1 MIADL
6 KHAFRQLLK
15 SPGFTTVAILTLA
28 LGIGANTALFSLMDQ
43 LLYRPLPVPDPE
55 RLVELAMQGS
65 EGRTSTSDF
74 NFPLFRDYQRDNS
87 VFEALSATS
96 ILSVGVGANSGT
108 DRRQALLVSGNYF
121 SMLRV
126 EPALGRTFSPD
137 EGVTVDDAPV
147 VVLGHNMWVS
157 QFGADPLVLG
167 RKITVDGHPFTV
179 IGIAPREFAGTSR
192 GQVPDLYVPIT
203 MFGLLTADRPG
214 GEHPLNSRYFTW
226 HHILGRLKNGVTREQ
241 AQLAMDALNAQ
252 IRRTTPPNTPEKLA
266 LLPGGQG
273 DTQSV
278 ADARRPLQLLFAM
291 AGLVLLIACAN
302 LSNLQLARA
311 STRTREFAVRIALG
325 ASRGRLLRALLAE
338 SVLLS
343 GLGGA
348 LGVLCAVWLVSLLQ
362 HYELPNQPFVLTGS
376 IDLRVLAFT
385 TAVAVLTGIAFGLA
399 PAWQASRTEP
409 VRDLKSGSAT
419 EAKGPRQTLR
429 HALIVVQVALSLIV
443 LVCAG
448 LFSSSLRQLQRV
460 GPGFEPSGVVL
471 ASFDLALNN
480 ASPQQTAAFYARL
493 LERTRTLPGVEAAS
507 LSKLTPLD
515 GNTSGRSINRIEGYE
530 SKQGETPWSRVNFVS
545 PDYFRTLGITLV
557 QGRDFNAADSA
568 TSPRVAVVDEA
579 FARLYHGGALSV
591 GWHIYLPPP
600 AQGTGPAEP
609 VEVVGIVRSVHGR
622 SLSEMPERIVYCPL
636 TQEPTFAVTLA
647 VRSGLAPSTT
657 VASVRALVK
666 SLDPAVPVF
675 QIRTLEQQLS
685 SSLAL
690 QRLAATLLDG
700 FGLVTLSLVAI
711 GLYGMLAHSVSRRTR
726 EFGIRLAL
734 GAQLRDVRHL
744 VLKQGFRLAAL
755 GVVLGL
761 GGALAAAR
769 LARSQLFGVSPFAP
783 GIFAAVMILLF
794 GIAAL
799 ACWIPARRATRIN
812 PIEALRAE

>member
-1 MIADL
+1 MHDL
-6 KHAFRQLLK
+6 RYAVRQLLK
-15 SPGFTTVAILTLA
+15 SPGFTAVAILTLA

-43 LLYRPLPVPDPE
+43 LLYRPLPVPEPE
-55 RLVELAMQGS
+55 RLVELAVLGS
-65 EGRTSTSDF
+65 DGRTFTADF
-74 NFPLFRDYQRDNS
+74 NFPLFRDYQRDNT

-96 ILSVGVGANSGT
+96 IHSVGVGANSGT

-126 EPALGRTFSPD
+126 EPALGRTFSSD

-147 VVLGHNMWVS
+147 VVLGHNLWVS

-167 RKITVDGHPFTV
+167 RKVMVDGHPFTV
-179 IGIAPREFAGTSR
+179 IGVAPREFAGTSR

-203 MFGLLTADRPG
+203 MFGLFAADRPG

-226 HHILGRLKNGVTREQ
+226 HHILGRLKDGISREQ
-241 AQLAMDALNAQ
+241 AQLAMDALNAE
-252 IRRTTPPNTPEKLA
+252 IHRATPPNTPEKLV

-278 ADARRPLQLLFAM
+278 AETRRPLQLLLAI

-311 STRTREFAVRIALG
+311 SSRTREFAVRIALG

-343 GLGGA
+343 AVGGS
-348 LGVLCAVWLVSLLQ
+348 LGVLSAVWLVSLL
-362 HYELPNQPFVLTGS
+362 HRYELPNQPFVLTGS

-385 TAVAVLTGIAFGLA
+385 FAVAVLTGIIFGLA

-419 EAKGPRQTLR
+419 EARGPRQTLR
-429 HALIVVQVALSLIV
+429 HALIVIQVALSVIV

-448 LFSSSLRQLQRV
+448 LFSTSLRQLQRV
-460 GPGFEPSGVVL
+460 SPGFEPSGVVL
-471 ASFDLALNN
+471 ASFDLALTN
-480 ASPQQTAAFYARL
+480 ASPQQSAAFYARL

-515 GNTSGRSINRIEGYE
+515 GHTSGRSMDRIEGYE
-530 SKQGETPWSRVNFVS
+530 PKQGEIPWSRVNFVS
-545 PDYFRTLGITLV
+545 PDYFRALGITLV
-557 QGRDFNAADSA
+557 QGRDFNATDSA
-568 TSPRVAVVDEA
+568 TSPRVAIIDET
-579 FARLYHGGALSV
+579 FARVYRGGALSV
-591 GWHIYLPPP
+591 GWHIYLPPT
-600 AQGTGPAEP
+600 QGPGGPAES

-622 SLSEMPERIVYCPL
+622 SLGETPERVVYSPV
-636 TQEPTFAVTLA
+636 TQTPSSALTLA
-647 VRSGLAPSTT
+647 VRTGVAPSAL
-657 VASVRALVK
+657 VGSIRELVK

-675 QIRTLEQQLS
+675 RIRTLGQQLS

-700 FGLVTLSLVAI
+700 FGLLTLSLVAV
-711 GLYGMLAHSVSRRTR
+711 GLYGMLAYSVSRRTR

-734 GAQLRDVRHL
+734 GAQLGDVRHL
-744 VLKQGFRLAAL
+744 VLRQGFRLAAL

-769 LARSQLFGVSPFAP
+769 LARSQLFGVSPFDP
-783 GIFAAVMILLF
+783 GIFAAVTILLLA
-794 GIAAL
+794 IATL
-799 ACWIPARRATRIN
+799 ACWIPARRAARVDPMTS
-812 PIEALRAE
+812 LRAE